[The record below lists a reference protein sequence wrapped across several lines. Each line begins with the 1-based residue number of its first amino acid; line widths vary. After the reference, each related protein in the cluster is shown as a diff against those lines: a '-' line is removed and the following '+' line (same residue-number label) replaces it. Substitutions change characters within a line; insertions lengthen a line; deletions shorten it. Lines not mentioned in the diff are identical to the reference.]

1 MTSPETLYT
10 KNAMNELSFLLV
22 THTDYF
28 DTRFGC
34 YRFLKLG
41 YVAELFWTAW
51 TLERNPS
58 FKGPKMS
65 ESGRGLIADS

>member
-1 MTSPETLYT
+1 MTFLEILHRKSVV
-10 KNAMNELSFLLV
+10 NEHSFTSV
-22 THTDYF
+22 THMAYS

-34 YRFLKLG
+34 YGFLKLG
-41 YVAELFWTAW
+41 YGAELFWTAW

-65 ESGRGLIADS
+65 ESG

>member
-10 KNAMNELSFLLV
+10 KNVVNELSFLLI

-34 YRFLKLG
+34 YEFLNLG
-41 YVAELFWTAW
+41 YDAELFWTAW

-58 FKGPKMS
+58 FKGSKMS
-65 ESGRGLIADS
+65 ESGRGLITDL

>member
-1 MTSPETLYT
+1 MTSPDTLYM
-10 KNAMNELSFLLV
+10 KYAVNELSFLLV

-34 YRFLKLG
+34 YGFLKLG
-41 YVAELFWTAW
+41 YGAELFWTAW

-58 FKGPKMS
+58 FKGLKMS
-65 ESGRGLIADS
+65 ESRRGLITDS